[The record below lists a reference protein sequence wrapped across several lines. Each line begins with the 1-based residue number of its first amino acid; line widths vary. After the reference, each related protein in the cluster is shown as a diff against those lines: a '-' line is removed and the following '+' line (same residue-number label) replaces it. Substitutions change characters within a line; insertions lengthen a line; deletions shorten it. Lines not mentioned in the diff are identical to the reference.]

1 MDWDSLFMKYVWN
14 KQTTPYFTSVDK
26 LNLRQANSEILVY
39 SLFLAVFFGMVSVLT
54 TLGVTGTK
62 SFGVSFYGFTV
73 VCAAVLFI
81 IMKSYYA
88 ALFLSA
94 TPIISIA
101 YIFFYGM
108 GADRARVDTLIVTG
122 ILILLAIYSYRIVS
136 IARNY
141 HSYPDIEPDDS

>member
-26 LNLRQANSEILVY
+26 LNLRQANSEILIY
-39 SLFLAVFFGMVSVLT
+39 SLFLAMFFGMVSVLT
-54 TLGVTGTK
+54 TLGVTGNK

-81 IMKSYYA
+81 VMKSYYA

-108 GADRARVDTLIVTG
+108 GAERARIDTLIVTG

-136 IARNY
+136 VARNY
-141 HSYPDIEPDDS
+141 HSYPDIEPDDG